1 VPAPVEGRRPYAQAV
16 DLMAAADELYSLRPE
31 DFVPRRTSLAAE
43 AKDGG
48 DKSLAAEIK
57 KLAKPTTAA
66 WVVNMLVRHE
76 PDQVEQVLGLGA
88 ALREAQASMAGE
100 DLRQLGRQRRQL
112 TAAVT
117 RDARELAAEL
127 GQKVGDPV
135 ATQVEDTLHA
145 AMVDEDAAKAVRT
158 GLLVKPLAVAGTE
171 AAEVVESVAVPA
183 ALGETAVRRAPAP
196 RPGKTKAP
204 EPQKPE
210 LTVVED
216 NSRAIAD
223 AETELAEAEGKL
235 ATAERRL
242 AKAARKVEKREAK
255 GLQLQG
261 ELEELRRKIAEL
273 EQRIGDNEDE
283 LSDAEDVR
291 DEREEDVAEA
301 RAAVERARKA
311 LDALR

>member
-1 VPAPVEGRRPYAQAV
+1 MLRPV

-31 DFVPRRTSLAAE
+31 EFVSRRTSLAAE

-48 DKSLAAEIK
+48 DKSLAAEVK

-76 PDQVEQVLGLGA
+76 PDQVEQVLELGA
-88 ALREAQASMAGE
+88 ALREAQASMAGDE
-100 DLRQLGRQRRQL
+100 LRQLGRQRRQL

-117 RDARELAAEL
+117 RDARALAAEL

-158 GLLVKPLAVAGTE
+158 GLLVKPLTVAGTE
-171 AAEVVESVAVPA
+171 AADVVSSVAVPA

-196 RPGKTKAP
+196 RPGKKTEAP

-223 AETELAEAEGKL
+223 AEAELAEAEGEL

-261 ELEELRRKIAEL
+261 ELEELRRKVAEL

-291 DEREEDVAEA
+291 DEREEEVEEA

>member
-1 VPAPVEGRRPYAQAV
+1 V
-16 DLMAAADELYSLRPE
+16 DLMAAADELYSVRPE
-31 DFVPRRTSLAAE
+31 EFVARRTALAAE

-57 KLAKPTTAA
+57 RLTKPSTAG

-100 DLRQLGRQRRQL
+100 ELRRLGRQRRQL
-112 TAAVT
+112 TGAVT
-117 RDARELAAEL
+117 REARALASEL

-135 ATQVEDTLHA
+135 ATQVEETLHA
-145 AMVDEDAAKAVRT
+145 AMVDEDAAQAVRT

-171 AAEVVESVAVPA
+171 AADVVESVAVPA

-196 RPGKTKAP
+196 RPGKRRAA
-204 EPQKPE
+204 EPKKPE

-223 AETELAEAEGKL
+223 AEAELAEAESEL
-235 ATAERRL
+235 TSAERRL

-261 ELEELRRKIAEL
+261 ELEELRRKVAEL

-291 DEREEDVAEA
+291 DELEEDVEGA

>member
-1 VPAPVEGRRPYAQAV
+1 MLRRV

-31 DFVPRRTSLAAE
+31 EFVPRRTSLAAE

-57 KLAKPTTAA
+57 KLVKPTTAA

-88 ALREAQASMAGE
+88 ALREAQASMAGDE
-100 DLRQLGRQRRQL
+100 LRQLGRQRRQL

-117 RDARELAAEL
+117 REARALAAEL
-127 GQKVGDPV
+127 GQKIGDPV

-171 AAEVVESVAVPA
+171 AADVVESVAVA
-183 ALGETAVRRAPAP
+183 AAMGETAVRRAPAP
-196 RPGKTKAP
+196 RPGKKAP

-223 AETELAEAEGKL
+223 AEAELAEAEGEL
-235 ATAERRL
+235 AAAERRL
-242 AKAARKVEKREAK
+242 AKTARKVEKREAK

-261 ELEELRRKIAEL
+261 ELEELRRKVAEL

-291 DEREEDVAEA
+291 DEREEDVEEA

>member
-1 VPAPVEGRRPYAQAV
+1 MLGRV

-31 DFVPRRTSLAAE
+31 EFVARRTSLAAE
-43 AKDGG
+43 AKDAG
-48 DKSLAAEIK
+48 DKSLVAEIK

-76 PDQVEQVLGLGA
+76 PDQVEQVLELGA

-100 DLRQLGRQRRQL
+100 ELRQLGRQRRQL
-112 TAAVT
+112 TSAVT
-117 RDARELAAEL
+117 REARELAAEL

-135 ATQVEDTLHA
+135 ADQVEGTLHA
-145 AMVDEDAAKAVRT
+145 AMVDEDAAQAVRT

-171 AAEVVESVAVPA
+171 ATDVVSAVAVPA
-183 ALGETAVRRAPAP
+183 ALGDAAVRRAPAP
-196 RPGKTKAP
+196 RSGKKKAA
-204 EPQKPE
+204 EPHKPE

-216 NSRAIAD
+216 SSRAVAD
-223 AETELAEAEGKL
+223 AESELAEAESEL
-235 ATAERRL
+235 AAAERRL
-242 AKAARKVEKREAK
+242 TKATRKVEKREAK

-273 EQRIGDNEDE
+273 EQRIVDNEDE

-291 DEREEDVAEA
+291 DEREEDVEEA